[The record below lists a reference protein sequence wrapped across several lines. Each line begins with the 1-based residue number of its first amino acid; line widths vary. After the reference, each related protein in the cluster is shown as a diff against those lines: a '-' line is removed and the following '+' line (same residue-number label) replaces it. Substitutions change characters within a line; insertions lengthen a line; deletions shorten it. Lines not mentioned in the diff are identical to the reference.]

1 MMSNIRPISPLR
13 KTPLPLAAAFLV
25 IASLAPPCISAQPQ
39 APPAPQPAFEVA
51 TVRPSPPNHGYT
63 SISPFGTARFT
74 ATNAS
79 LAYLIQLAYE
89 IDARN
94 QLTGKPDWLDSTYFD
109 ISAKAEDDTQL
120 TYEQVKPLLQQLLQQ
135 RFHLVTH
142 TEEKTLPGYA
152 LVVAKDGPKLHPS
165 TTETPYAYIFAG
177 KFRLQNSTMQSFAGV
192 LTNPIGRPIVDK
204 TGIPGNY
211 DFKIDY
217 APDNATDSPLP
228 SLFTAIEEQL
238 GLKLE
243 PQKVPIVQVVI
254 DHIDKTPTEN

>member
-1 MMSNIRPISPLR
+1 MMSNIRPISPRR
-13 KTPLPLAAAFLV
+13 KAPRSLAAAFLV

-39 APPAPQPAFEVA
+39 APPPPQPAFEVA

-109 ISAKAEDDTQL
+109 ISAKAEDNTQL
-120 TYEQVKPLLQQLLQQ
+120 TYEKVKPLLQQLLRQ

-142 TEEKTLPGYA
+142 TKEKTLPGYA

-165 TTETPYAYIFAG
+165 TTATPYA
-177 KFRLQNSTMQSFAGV
+177 
-192 LTNPIGRPIVDK
+192 
-204 TGIPGNY
+204 
-211 DFKIDY
+211 
-217 APDNATDSPLP
+217 
-228 SLFTAIEEQL
+228 
-238 GLKLE
+238 
-243 PQKVPIVQVVI
+243 
-254 DHIDKTPTEN
+254 